1 MSAPGPQCPL
11 VLFNL
16 GTRCQDGTSYTKA
29 AKNVEVGTLCL
40 TGDICLFVVRRHVLG
55 QEMTQFE

>member
-1 MSAPGPQCPL
+1 MHQT
-11 VLFNL
+11 LFL
-16 GTRCQDGTSYTKA
+16 FFSTYVHFAKMASHTQKQQ
-29 AKNVEVGTLCL
+29 KNVEVGTLCL